1 VPEARPEPG
10 RRESPP
16 FSRETLHFVQ
26 GDVFSDGIQSRAATG
41 ALLLL
46 HKIGYT
52 FPRLIETMTT
62 QIRNFCIIA
71 HVDHG
76 KSTLADRLLQ
86 LTGTISDREMTE
98 QVLDTMD
105 LEREKGVTIKASAV
119 RMNYKASDGVE
130 YELNLI
136 DTPGHVDFG
145 YEVSRALY
153 ACEGAVLVVDAT
165 QGIEAQTLAN
175 LYSAIEANLEI
186 IPVINKTDLPSARP
200 DEVAEDVGSLLG
212 VEPES
217 VIQISAKAGLNVES
231 VLEAIVEKVPPPAD
245 KNEAPLRAL
254 IFDSHYDSYKG
265 VIAYI
270 RVIEGEIKA
279 GETLRMMATRVDM
292 KPVEI
297 GIFSPVMKPVKSL
310 SAGEVGYIATGL
322 KTVHECR
329 VGDTVTHPAGAAA
342 TEPLPGYRHPKPM
355 VFAGIYPVDADDY
368 SDLRE
373 ALDKL
378 QLNDA
383 SLVFQPETS
392 QALGFGFRAGFLG
405 LFHMEII
412 QERIEREY
420 EMNVLFTAPSVE
432 YEVLLIDNSTLLID
446 SPAELPDESK
456 IVEIREPWMNIEII
470 TPTDYYGPIMELV
483 TRRRGEFKGPEYPAP
498 HRVQLNYT
506 IPLSELIVG
515 FFDELKSRTKGYASL
530 DYQFA
535 EYRPDKLQKL
545 EILVNGEPVDSLAS
559 IVHEKDAYHRG
570 QRFITKLKSIIPRQL
585 FDVAIQASSGGRV
598 ISRANVK
605 ATRKDVLAK
614 CYGGDITRKKK
625 LLEKQKKGKKRLKMV
640 GNVEIPQ
647 DAFMAVLKLDE
658 E

>member
-1 VPEARPEPG
+1 
-10 RRESPP
+10 
-16 FSRETLHFVQ
+16 
-26 GDVFSDGIQSRAATG
+26 
-41 ALLLL
+41 
-46 HKIGYT
+46 
-52 FPRLIETMTT
+52 MTDH
-62 QIRNFCIIA
+62 IRNFCIIA

-86 LTGTISDREMTE
+86 LTGTISERDMSE
-98 QVLDTMD
+98 QMLDTMD

-119 RMNYKASDGVE
+119 RMYYTAKDGLK
-130 YELNLI
+130 YEINLI

-145 YEVSRALY
+145 YEVSRALK

-175 LYSAIEANLEI
+175 LYQALDADLTI
-186 IPVINKTDLPSARP
+186 IPVINKIDLPSARP

-212 VEPES
+212 IDPTG
-217 VIQISAKAGLNVES
+217 VIQVSAKEGVNVDQI
-231 VLEAIVEKVPPPAD
+231 LEAIVTRVPPPKDAD
-245 KNEAPLRAL
+245 SAPLRAL
-254 IFDSHYDSYKG
+254 IFDSHYDPYKG

-270 RVIEGEIKA
+270 RVFEGSIKS
-279 GETLRMMATRVDM
+279 TDILHLFATSADM
-292 KPVEI
+292 RPVEI
-297 GIFSPVMKPVKSL
+297 GIFAPGMKPVQALGS
-310 SAGEVGYIATGL
+310 GEVGYIATGF

-329 VGDTVTHPAGAAA
+329 VGDTITRTAAPAA
-342 TEPLPGYRHPKPM
+342 EPLPGYRTPKPM
-355 VFAGIYPVDADDY
+355 VFAGIYPVEADDHG
-368 SDLRE
+368 DLRE

-383 SLVFQPETS
+383 SLTFQPETS

-420 EMNVLFTAPSVE
+420 DLNVLFTAPSVE
-432 YEVLLIDNSTLLID
+432 YEVLMHDGTVLIVD
-446 SPAELPDESK
+446 SPADLPDEGG
-456 IVEIREPWMNIEII
+456 IAEVREPWMTIEII

-483 TRRRGEFKGPEYPAP
+483 TKRRGIFKQQEYPAP
-498 HRVQLNYT
+498 HRVQLDYE
-506 IPLSELIVG
+506 IPLSEIIVD
-515 FFDELKSRTKGYASL
+515 FFDDLKSRTKGYASL
-530 DYQFA
+530 DYQFL

-545 EILVNGEPVDSLAS
+545 EILVNGDPVDALAA
-559 IVHEKDAYHRG
+559 IVHEKDAYHKG
-570 QRFITKLKSIIPRQL
+570 QRLITRLKELIPRQL
-585 FDVAIQASSGGRV
+585 FDVAIQASAGGRI

-647 DAFMAVLKLDE
+647 DAFMAVLKLE
-658 E
+658 EE